1 MRGVGLSFCGS
12 QSRAGRSLP
21 QRRPATDVAVGPRR
35 LRPALKLNPK
45 HCTVS
50 ASLRLRFRSAVSV
63 ARWNFISILLP
74 QNERNPSLS
83 GRATFFCAGQVFR
96 ASFFARA
103 LAEILFKAHDA
114 LNKISYFSGRARVEL
129 CAASNCSFSEE
140 KEPKRLQSAS
150 LRDALAVSTRTNLP
164 LNKRTINRNYAVC
177 VVGQY
182 FFSMASLIATSLGEK
197 YFANKRHAVSSICVM
212 SILISMASN
221 SSEYSRAKSSVRLS

>member
-63 ARWNFISILLP
+63 ARWNFISILLL

-114 LNKISYFSGRARVEL
+114 MNDFLLQRSRAGRASTRIKLPCAGGVRVTP
-129 CAASNCSFSEE
+129 AGRSDTAY
-140 KEPKRLQSAS
+140 RLISSAQFFA
-150 LRDALAVSTRTNLP
+150 RALAEILF
-164 LNKRTINRNYAVC
+164 KR
-177 VVGQY
+177 
-182 FFSMASLIATSLGEK
+182 K
-197 YFANKRHAVSSICVM
+197 
-212 SILISMASN
+212 
-221 SSEYSRAKSSVRLS
+221 SRV